1 MPEMPEMPETPELPE
16 MTDVPRDEQL
26 MLVRSRVLRSRPRP
40 PEGLAAARPVAQV
53 AVDVGLAHLD
63 RPFDYAVPE
72 SLDETAQ
79 PGVRVRVRFSGQL
92 VAGYVLDRI
101 DASQHQGR
109 LARIDRVVSPEPVL
123 SPTIAGLARDVA
135 DRYAGTVSDVLRLA
149 VPPRHARVE
158 GEIPKPQVPVARA
171 AGPDSAGPWDR
182 YPAGSA
188 FLRALAAG
196 SAPAAVWTAL
206 PGPTWPTEI
215 ALAARAARSAG
226 RGVLVVVPDHRDI
239 TRVSAAID
247 AVCGTGDHVVL
258 TAELGPAERYRR
270 WLAVRRGQ
278 VRTVIGTRAAMF
290 APVAGLGLVVVWDDG
305 DDLHCEPHAPYPHV
319 REVLAIRAEREGA
332 ALLVGGLAR
341 TVEGE
346 LLVTSGRAHGV
357 QPAREQLRAC
367 APLVRAAGDDAEL
380 ARDPAART
388 ARLPTLAWE
397 TVRVGLASG
406 PVLVQVPRRGYVPS
420 LACIHCHAHARCTFC
435 SGPLELP
442 SRRGLA
448 ACRWCGRTAGGWR
461 CPECDGT
468 RFRALVVGAGRTAE
482 ELGRAFPGVPVR
494 TSGRDAVL
502 ATVPAEP
509 ALVVATPGAE
519 PVAAGGYSAAL
530 LLDGWALLARPDL
543 RADEEALRR
552 WLTAAALVRPGEDGG
567 RVLVLAEGGLTPVQA
582 LLRWD
587 PVGAASRELGQRE
600 RLSFP
605 PSVRLATLVGH
616 PSAVTDLLA
625 VADLPEATHV
635 LGPLAHE
642 GLTRE
647 GDPLVRALVR
657 VPLVDGPALTA
668 ALKAGQAIRSAR
680 KATDFVTVRVDPVEL
695 G

>member
-1 MPEMPEMPETPELPE
+1 MPEMPEV
-16 MTDVPRDEQL
+16 TDVPRDEQL
-26 MLVRSRVLRSRPRP
+26 MLVRSRVLRARPKP
-40 PEGLAAARPVAQV
+40 PEGLASARPVARV
-53 AVDVGLAHLD
+53 VVDLGLAHLD

-72 SLDETAQ
+72 SLDEAAQ

-92 VAGYVLDRI
+92 VAGYLLDRI

-149 VPPRHARVE
+149 IPPRHARVE
-158 GEIPKPQVPVARA
+158 GEIPKQRLPVPPA
-171 AGPDSAGPWDR
+171 AEPDSPGPWDR

-206 PGPTWPTEI
+206 PGPTWPTEL
-215 ALAARAARSAG
+215 ALAVRAARSAG

-247 AVCGTGDHVVL
+247 AVCGAGDHVVL

-278 VRTVIGTRAAMF
+278 VRTVLGTRAAMF

-305 DDLHCEPHAPYPHV
+305 DDLHSEPHAPYPHV
-319 REVLAIRAEREGA
+319 REVLAIRAEREGT

-341 TVEGE
+341 TAEGE

-357 QPAREQLRAC
+357 QPPREQLRAC

-397 TVRVGLASG
+397 TVRVGLESG

-420 LACIHCHAHARCTFC
+420 LACVDCHAYARCTFC
-435 SGPLELP
+435 SGPLALP

-468 RFRALVVGAGRTAE
+468 HFRALVVGAARTAE

-502 ATVPAEP
+502 ARVPDEP

-519 PVAAGGYSAAL
+519 PVAEGGYSAAL

-552 WLTAAALVRPGEDGG
+552 WLTAAALVRPGEAGG
-567 RVLVLAEGGLTPVQA
+567 RVVVLAEGSLTPVQA

-605 PSVRLATLVGH
+605 PSVRLAALVG
-616 PSAVTDLLA
+616 SATAVTDLLA
-625 VADLPEATHV
+625 AADLPKTAHV

-642 GLTRE
+642 GLTRA